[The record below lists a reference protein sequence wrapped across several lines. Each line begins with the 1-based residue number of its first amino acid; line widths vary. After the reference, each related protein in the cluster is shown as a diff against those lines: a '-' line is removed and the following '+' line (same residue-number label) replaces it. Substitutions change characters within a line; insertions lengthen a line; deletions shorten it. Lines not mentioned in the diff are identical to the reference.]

1 MKKCYLSAVKRSKT
15 VLWLLSALSAVL
27 LSIPWLVPRMGVFS
41 LFGFVPLLCAE
52 YVASRDRVR
61 RFWPWHYFTFVLWN
75 ALTTFWVCNATVAG
89 GIFAVLANALQ
100 MSLVFGLFRLAKK
113 RIGGILSYAFLAFA
127 WVSWEHWYLATSG
140 PSWPWLV
147 LGNAFATTTQYVQW
161 YSITGTLG
169 GSLWIWAVNLG
180 LFGLLVSS
188 TDGIRMRRR
197 KKSSWFETAALL
209 AVTLLPPVC
218 SGIMYDSYEERSES
232 RVEVLVGQPNIDPYS
247 KFTSMTQAEQTEA
260 LLGLLEE
267 TMALHHADLLIAPET
282 FTSDVVL
289 NDIGASPTVRRF
301 VSFLQDG
308 HSADLLFGAAT
319 NEFFATMAP
328 PDLLSYPYGNGWRK
342 ARNSAILLSPD
353 GRTEVFHKSKLVPG
367 VELTPWPKLFV
378 PIDDWLSKRINGGH
392 PLMARD
398 SGQEEVSLLHLSD
411 GTPFGCAV
419 CYESVFGEYCAS
431 YAAKGASF
439 IAVITNDSWWGDTP
453 GYKQHMS
460 YSALRAIELRRDI
473 VRCGNSGI
481 SCFIDQRGDILQRGP
496 WWESAVLYGTVNT
509 NTEQSFF
516 TRYGDIAGRV
526 SVLSFLLLF
535 ALVLTRMLL
544 PRK

>member
-1 MKKCYLSAVKRSKT
+1 
-15 VLWLLSALSAVL
+15 
-27 LSIPWLVPRMGVFS
+27 
-41 LFGFVPLLCAE
+41 
-52 YVASRDRVR
+52 
-61 RFWPWHYFTFVLWN
+61 
-75 ALTTFWVCNATVAG
+75 
-89 GIFAVLANALQ
+89 
-100 MSLVFGLFRLAKK
+100 
-113 RIGGILSYAFLAFA
+113 
-127 WVSWEHWYLATSG
+127 
-140 PSWPWLV
+140 
-147 LGNAFATTTQYVQW
+147 
-161 YSITGTLG
+161 
-169 GSLWIWAVNLG
+169 
-180 LFGLLVSS
+180 
-188 TDGIRMRRR
+188 
-197 KKSSWFETAALL
+197 
-209 AVTLLPPVC
+209 
-218 SGIMYDSYEERSES
+218 
-232 RVEVLVGQPNIDPYS
+232 
-247 KFTSMTQAEQTEA
+247 
-260 LLGLLEE
+260 
-267 TMALHHADLLIAPET
+267 
-282 FTSDVVL
+282 
-289 NDIGASPTVRRF
+289 
-301 VSFLQDG
+301 
-308 HSADLLFGAAT
+308 
-319 NEFFATMAP
+319 
-328 PDLLSYPYGNGWRK
+328 
-342 ARNSAILLSPD
+342 
-353 GRTEVFHKSKLVPG
+353 
-367 VELTPWPKLFV
+367 
-378 PIDDWLSKRINGGH
+378 
-392 PLMARD
+392 MARD